1 MTLIKIEQMD
11 NGSHHCCSSDNI
23 TKVPRGWAVIPGDME
38 TPNLPY
44 GDITVEEIDGVT
56 TVTSWKA
63 RELPEPI
70 PEPTSEH
77 TVQDD
82 TDTMLAIKEAAR
94 RGFTK
99 ITIIG
104 GLSGRLDHTFAN
116 IQTLAYGVQNDL
128 DILITD
134 GENTAFIMR
143 PGKIT
148 LEKKEGFSLSVFS
161 YGNTVSNLCI
171 DGVKY
176 PVSNATLTS
185 FFPLGV
191 SNDITKDHANI
202 SFSEGMLLIIISK
215 LN

>member
-1 MTLIKIEQMD
+1 
-11 NGSHHCCSSDNI
+11 
-23 TKVPRGWAVIPGDME
+23 
-38 TPNLPY
+38 
-44 GDITVEEIDGVT
+44 
-56 TVTSWKA
+56 
-63 RELPEPI
+63 
-70 PEPTSEH
+70 
-77 TVQDD
+77 
-82 TDTMLAIKEAAR
+82 MLAVKEAAR

-99 ITIIG
+99 INIIG

-116 IQTLAYGVQNDL
+116 LQTLAYGAENDI

-143 PGKIT
+143 PGEIS

-161 YGNTVSNLCI
+161 YGDRISKLCMS
-171 DGVKY
+171 GVKY

-185 FFPLGV
+185 LFPLGV
-191 SNDITKDHANI
+191 SNDIMGDHANI

>member
-1 MTLIKIEQMD
+1 MKAIIITPCLNHSIKDVVNIEKDDFVICADNSFSKARSENIYIDLIIGD
-11 NGSHHCCSSDNI
+11 FDTGSHISFPDGI
-23 TKVPRGWAVIPGDME
+23 E
-38 TPNLPY
+38 TL
-44 GDITVEEIDGVT
+44 TF
-56 TVTSWKA
+56 
-63 RELPEPI
+63 PI
-70 PEPTSEH
+70 EK
-77 TVQDD
+77 DD

-116 IQTLAYGVQNDL
+116 IQALAYGVQNDL

>member
-1 MTLIKIEQMD
+1 MKAIIITPCLDRAINDVVNIEKDDFVICADNSFSKASSENIRIDLIIGDFDTGKPVSFPSGIETLTFPIE
-11 NGSHHCCSSDNI
+11 
-23 TKVPRGWAVIPGDME
+23 K
-38 TPNLPY
+38 
-44 GDITVEEIDGVT
+44 
-56 TVTSWKA
+56 
-63 RELPEPI
+63 
-70 PEPTSEH
+70 
-77 TVQDD
+77 DD

-134 GENTAFIMR
+134 GENTAFIMC
-143 PGKIT
+143 PGTIT

-161 YGNTVSNLCI
+161 YGNTVSNLCM

>member
-1 MTLIKIEQMD
+1 MILLSARITLFIGDFDTGKPVSFPSGIE
-11 NGSHHCCSSDNI
+11 
-23 TKVPRGWAVIPGDME
+23 TL
-38 TPNLPY
+38 TF
-44 GDITVEEIDGVT
+44 
-56 TVTSWKA
+56 
-63 RELPEPI
+63 PI
-70 PEPTSEH
+70 EK
-77 TVQDD
+77 DD

-134 GENTAFIMR
+134 GENTAFIMC

-148 LEKKEGFSLSVFS
+148 IEKKEGFSLSVFS
-161 YGNTVSNLCI
+161 YGNTVSNLCM

-176 PVSNATLTS
+176 PVSNATLTN

-191 SNDITKDHANI
+191 SNDIAKDHANI

>member
-1 MTLIKIEQMD
+1 MKAIIITPCLNHSIKDVVNIEKDDFVICADNSFSKARSENIYIDLIIGD
-11 NGSHHCCSSDNI
+11 FDTGSHISCPDGI
-23 TKVPRGWAVIPGDME
+23 E
-38 TPNLPY
+38 TL
-44 GDITVEEIDGVT
+44 TF
-56 TVTSWKA
+56 
-63 RELPEPI
+63 PI
-70 PEPTSEH
+70 EK
-77 TVQDD
+77 DD

-116 IQTLAYGVQNDL
+116 IQALAYGVQNDL